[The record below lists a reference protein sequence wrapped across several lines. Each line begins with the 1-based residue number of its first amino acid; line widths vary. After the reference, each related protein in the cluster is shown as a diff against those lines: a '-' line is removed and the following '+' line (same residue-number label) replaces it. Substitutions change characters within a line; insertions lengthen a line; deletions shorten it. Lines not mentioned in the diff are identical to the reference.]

1 MCIRC
6 NLLCDKSERTDQDFH
21 KLVLR
26 EKCLLRKLTIKEQ
39 EIQDYAVSI
48 WTYSVYKLYNSVIF
62 FNFYTCVLQ
71 NYNFFD
77 VPRSK
82 FE

>member
-1 MCIRC
+1 M
-6 NLLCDKSERTDQDFH
+6 CDKKEQTDQEFR

-48 WTYSVYKLYNSVIF
+48 WTYSGYKLYKLIIF
-62 FNFYTCVLQ
+62 MFNILA
-71 NYNFFD
+71 
-77 VPRSK
+77 
-82 FE
+82 